1 MDAPLRSLMKNPRR
15 YRFKMEEQNVPQLR
29 FPEFKE
35 NWNRSFIGDHY
46 SNLRTGMTPYR
57 GKPEYYDG
65 DIPWI
70 SSGELNYGYIFDTA
84 EKITEEAVKETNLIV
99 YPIGTFFI
107 AITGLE
113 APGTRGKCAING
125 VPAATNQSCMAFREV
140 EGLSTKFLFYWYH
153 KYGVKLYF
161 EYAQGTKQQ
170 SFNNKLVE
178 IFPISHPKKSE
189 QQKIASFLSA
199 VDKKIEQLTRKKEL
213 LEEYKKGVM
222 QKLFPKPGEQHP
234 ELRFKDENGED
245 FPDWEV
251 KRLGEVGKFS
261 KGKGISKKDI
271 DEGGKYPCIRYGEL
285 YTEYKELIDEVVSNT
300 NLDTKKL
307 TLSQRNDVL
316 IPSSGETHIDIATAS
331 CILKDDVILGGDINI
346 LRSKVN
352 GIFLSY
358 LLNNAYKFRIAN
370 LAQGNSVV
378 HLYSSQLKS
387 LEVSLPTNNEQK
399 RIVNFLTN
407 IDEKINSVEESIQ
420 KTQTFKKGLLQQMF
434 V

>member
-1 MDAPLRSLMKNPRR
+1 
-15 YRFKMEEQNVPQLR
+15 MEEQKVPQLR
-29 FPEFKE
+29 FPEFSM
-35 NWNRSFIGDHY
+35 NWKRKKLGNIAELTSSKRVYLSDYVEEGIPF
-46 SNLRTGMTPYR
+46 YR
-57 GKPEYYDG
+57 GKEISELKRGITPD
-65 DIPWI
+65 DI
-70 SSGELNYGYIFDTA
+70 LY
-84 EKITEEAVKETNLIV
+84 ITEDSYNNFKE
-99 YPIGTFFI
+99 
-107 AITGLE
+107 
-113 APGTRGKCAING
+113 
-125 VPAATNQSCMAFREV
+125 
-140 EGLSTKFLFYWYH
+140 
-153 KYGVKLYF
+153 KYGVPRKGDLLIT
-161 EYAQGTKQQ
+161 AVGTLANVLRIT
-170 SFNNKLVE
+170 SNNKFYFKDGNLIWFKNIEENSHFLEFVLSYYEREIKKTAIGSSQKALTMVE
-178 IFPISHPKKSE
+178 LRKIYLLIPSRDE

-199 VDKKIEQLTRKKEL
+199 VDKKIEQLTRKKAL

-222 QKLFPKPGEQHP
+222 QKLFPRPGEQHP
-234 ELRFKDENGED
+234 ELRFKDENGKD

-271 DEGGKYPCIRYGEL
+271 DVGGKYPCIRYGEL

-407 IDEKINSVEESIQ
+407 IDEKINSIEESIQ